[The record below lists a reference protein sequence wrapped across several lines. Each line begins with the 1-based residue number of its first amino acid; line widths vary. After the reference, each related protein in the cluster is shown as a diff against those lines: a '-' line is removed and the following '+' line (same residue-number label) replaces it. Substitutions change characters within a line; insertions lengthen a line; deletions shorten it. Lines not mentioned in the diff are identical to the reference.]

1 MPKKVT
7 ELRTLRIDTLIHEIR
22 GHKVMLDADLATLY
36 DVSTG
41 NLNKAV
47 KRNLDRFPDD
57 FAFQLSNQEFTDL
70 KFQSGTSSWGGRR
83 KPPWAFT
90 EQGIAML
97 SSVLKSERAIKV
109 NIQIMRAF
117 VHMRQL
123 IAFDAELRRR
133 LEKVEAKLGDHDDQL
148 AVVIQEIRFLIA
160 SPKGKPP
167 HPLGFRPKKT
177 TNT

>member
-1 MPKKVT
+1 MPKKGT
-7 ELRTLRIDTLIHEIR
+7 QLRTLRIDTLIHEIR
-22 GHKVMLDADLATLY
+22 DHQVMLDVDLATLY

-57 FAFQLSNQEFTDL
+57 FAFQLSNQEFRDL

-83 KPPWAFT
+83 RPPWAFT

-97 SSVLKSERAIKV
+97 SSVLNSERAIKV
-109 NIQIMRAF
+109 NIQIMRTF
-117 VHMRQL
+117 VRMRQL

-133 LEKVEAKLGDHDDQL
+133 LEKVEAKLTGHDDQL
-148 AVVIQEIRFLIA
+148 AVVIQEIRFLMT
-160 SPKGKPP
+160 SPKRKLP